1 MTRPSPTISTL
12 LAHPSFLNTPT
23 GALSCPCWSLALC
36 LVWQSEK
43 LVGNP
48 PMVTTAD
55 DKNQAKLDVNDQAQQ
70 DNAPVGVSSMA
81 EWLALHSIQRNDCLV
96 MLGATKAF
104 ELPLL

>member
-1 MTRPSPTISTL
+1 M
-12 LAHPSFLNTPT
+12 
-23 GALSCPCWSLALC
+23 
-36 LVWQSEK
+36 VWQNEK

-55 DKNQAKLDVNDQAQQ
+55 DKSQAKLDVNDKAQQ